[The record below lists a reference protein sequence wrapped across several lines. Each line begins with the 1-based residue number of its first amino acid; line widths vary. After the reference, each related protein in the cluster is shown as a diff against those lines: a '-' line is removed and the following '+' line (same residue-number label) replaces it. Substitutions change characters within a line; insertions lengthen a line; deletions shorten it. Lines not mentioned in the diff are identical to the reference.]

1 MSVDAFIDTSVVLYK
16 YDHKD
21 ASKQRKADRLI
32 KSAVENKDACIN
44 YLVVQET
51 LAVLSS
57 GKLRAPLTLEEME
70 AALKD
75 TLLPLWTANPAQ
87 NAASAPDLYRRV
99 AAVMDKSNYSFYDS
113 VVIAG
118 ALEAGCKTLYAE
130 DMRDGHQ
137 IESVTIVNP
146 FKKEENAHSRS

>member
-1 MSVDAFIDTSVVLYK
+1 MSVDAFIDTNVVLYK

-44 YLVVQET
+44 YQVVQET
-51 LAVLSS
+51 LAVLSG
-57 GKLRAPLTLEEME
+57 GKFRAPLRELEAE
-70 AALKD
+70 LRD

-87 NAASAPDLYRRV
+87 NATPTPDLYRRA
-99 AAVMDKSNYSFYDS
+99 AAVMDKSGYSFYDS

-118 ALEAGCKTLYAE
+118 ALEAGCKTLYTE
-130 DMRDGHQ
+130 DMQDGHQ
-137 IESVTIVNP
+137 LESVTIVNP
-146 FKKEENAHSRS
+146 FKEEENAHSKS